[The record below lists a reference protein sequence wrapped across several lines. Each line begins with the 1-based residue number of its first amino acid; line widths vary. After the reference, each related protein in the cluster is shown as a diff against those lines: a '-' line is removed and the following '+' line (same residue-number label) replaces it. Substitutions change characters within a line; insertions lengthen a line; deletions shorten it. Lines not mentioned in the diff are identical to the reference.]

1 LKKKTLLLEEDRD
14 KFVNIL
20 DTMGNGVCIINHDFE
35 IQYVNP
41 ILETEFGKAEGQ
53 KCHKYFHEK
62 ETACPFCSNKEFENE
77 KPGSIELFFKKN
89 KKTYELFSY
98 PIKNKDGN
106 FSRLEVFHDVTER
119 KKIEEEIKNSLR
131 EKELLLKEIHH
142 RVKNNLMIVISLLK
156 LQAQHINDETVTNVL
171 KDSQSRIKSIA
182 NIHEHLYKS
191 ADLANID
198 FNRYIINLTNYLID
212 SYKPNDS
219 NISIEVNIDQI
230 SLGSKSSIYCGLI
243 ITELI
248 TNALKY
254 AFTGENSGKI
264 TVTMHST
271 ENNGLTLIVKDNGN
285 GVPDDFDYRNTDS
298 LGLQLVTMFTEENLN
313 GKIELNRKDGTEFVI
328 TFKSSA

>member
-1 LKKKTLLLEEDRD
+1 
-14 KFVNIL
+14 
-20 DTMGNGVCIINHDFE
+20 M
-35 IQYVNP
+35 
-41 ILETEFGKAEGQ
+41 
-53 KCHKYFHEK
+53 
-62 ETACPFCSNKEFENE
+62 
-77 KPGSIELFFKKN
+77 
-89 KKTYELFSY
+89 
-98 PIKNKDGN
+98 
-106 FSRLEVFHDVTER
+106 EVFHDVTER
-119 KKIEEEIKNSLR
+119 KKIEEEIKNSLK

-156 LQAQHINDETVTNVL
+156 LQAQHINDETVTTVL

-198 FNRYIINLTNYLID
+198 FNRYIINLTNYLIA
-212 SYKPNDS
+212 SYKPHDS

-243 ITELI
+243 VTELV

-254 AFTGENSGKI
+254 AFTDENSGKI

-271 ENNGLTLIVKDNGN
+271 ENDCLTLIVKDNGN
-285 GVPDDFDYRNTDS
+285 GVPDDFNYRNTDS

-313 GKIELNRKDGTEFVI
+313 GKIELNRKNGTEFVI
-328 TFKSSA
+328 TFKSSI